1 MEALTALLVIVGAI
15 FSVIAKMKDEKK
27 KQDSAS
33 RPVPRGVR
41 HEPAKETP
49 SAPMNTPQRKSMAAP
64 APVQR
69 SCILEGE
76 DPCHQEM
83 LQKRPAPAMPA
94 PARMGMEGVDACHD
108 YMLGQPK
115 HPQSMPDAAQLQESQ
130 AAQELLQGVILSE
143 VLRRPAPKAY
153 RRRT

>member
-49 SAPMNTPQRKSMAAP
+49 SAPMNTPQRKSMEAP

-69 SCILEGE
+69 SFMLEGE
-76 DPCHQEM
+76 DPCHAGGAV
-83 LQKRPAPAMPA
+83 RPAAEREPA
-94 PARMGMEGVDACHD
+94 
-108 YMLGQPK
+108 
-115 HPQSMPDAAQLQESQ
+115 PDAAEHTQDNE
-130 AAQELLQGVILSE
+130 AARELLRGVILSE
-143 VLRRPAPKAY
+143 ILERPCERRARLQN
-153 RRRT
+153 RRRM

>member
-49 SAPMNTPQRKSMAAP
+49 SAPMNTPQRKAMAAP

-69 SCILEGE
+69 SFMLEGE

-83 LQKRPAPAMPA
+83 LQKRPSPAMPA
-94 PARMGMEGVDACHD
+94 PAKIGAEGTDDCHD

-115 HPQSMPDAAQLQESQ
+115 HPQSMPEAAQLQESQ